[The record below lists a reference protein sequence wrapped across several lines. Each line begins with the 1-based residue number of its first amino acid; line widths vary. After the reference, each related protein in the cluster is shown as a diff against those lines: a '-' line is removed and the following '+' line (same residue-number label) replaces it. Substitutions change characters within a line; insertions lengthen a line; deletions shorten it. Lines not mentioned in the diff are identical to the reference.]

1 MQGAAETFLR
11 KRLTKAPFGVKTILE
26 LVTFL
31 KTSGPSR
38 DVAGIVKTIQDV
50 YASDFV
56 KEHVKTLPVN
66 MRERLDKFMVSS
78 LEDFVELSQDTV
90 SVRRAYICVPFLC
103 STRGMTAVV
112 QLGEQVGLDDAA
124 LKNITA
130 EADKVVNEALN
141 KTTPVVAVTAEAD
154 KVVNEALNKTTPVVA
169 VTAEVQPVVAAA
181 VETQEIVPVIVEAP
195 ALVVSSELT
204 SSESVP
210 TTDVSGA
217 QVETTQPSQ
226 NPVVSA

>member
-1 MQGAAETFLR
+1 MHASAETFLR
-11 KRLTKAPFGVKTILE
+11 KRLAKEPFGVKTILE

-31 KTSGPSR
+31 KTSGSSR

-103 STRGMTAVV
+103 STHGMTAVV
-112 QLGEQVGLDDAA
+112 QLGEKVGLDEAA
-124 LKNITA
+124 MKNITA

-141 KTTPVVAVTAEAD
+141 KTAVAPVAAVAVAA
-154 KVVNEALNKTTPVVA
+154 VAA
-169 VTAEVQPVVAAA
+169 VTTEVQPVVAAA

-195 ALVVSSELT
+195 APVVSSEST

-217 QVETTQPSQ
+217 QVETTQSSQ
-226 NPVVSA
+226 NPVEAA

>member
-1 MQGAAETFLR
+1 MHASAETFLR
-11 KRLTKAPFGVKTILE
+11 KRLAKEPFGVKTILE

-31 KTSGPSR
+31 KTSGSPR

-103 STRGMTAVV
+103 STHGMTAVV
-112 QLGEQVGLDDAA
+112 QLGEKVGLDEAA
-124 LKNITA
+124 MKNITA

-141 KTTPVVAVTAEAD
+141 KTAVAPVAAVAVA
-154 KVVNEALNKTTPVVA
+154 A
-169 VTAEVQPVVAAA
+169 VTTEVQPVVAAA

-195 ALVVSSELT
+195 APVVSSEST

-217 QVETTQPSQ
+217 QVETTQSSQ
-226 NPVVSA
+226 NPVEAA

>member
-141 KTTPVVAVTAEAD
+141 KTTPVVAVTAE
-154 KVVNEALNKTTPVVA
+154 
-169 VTAEVQPVVAAA
+169 VQPVVAAA

>member
-1 MQGAAETFLR
+1 MHASAETFLR
-11 KRLTKAPFGVKTILE
+11 KRLAKEPFGVKTILE

-31 KTSGPSR
+31 KTSGSSR

-103 STRGMTAVV
+103 STHGMTAVV
-112 QLGEQVGLDDAA
+112 QLGEKVGLDEAA
-124 LKNITA
+124 MKNITA

-141 KTTPVVAVTAEAD
+141 KTAVAPVAAVAVA
-154 KVVNEALNKTTPVVA
+154 A
-169 VTAEVQPVVAAA
+169 VTTEVQPVVAAA

-195 ALVVSSELT
+195 APVVSSEST

-217 QVETTQPSQ
+217 QVETTQSSQ
-226 NPVVSA
+226 NPVEAA